1 MIYYVAIATF
11 LFIGSFVKM
20 PRVHYWVSMLLLF
33 FFTALRNV
41 NLGGTDAISYQYFFN
56 ELVPTIDGFSQYKGR
71 YELGYAFL
79 NSFSK
84 TLTDEYVV
92 FQILYSALAIGLLS
106 IVINNLKLNDRERC
120 LFLFVYFCYRFYLNN
135 FVLLRQNI
143 ANLIIWIIILKV
155 LDKRALSNLGVLFTG
170 LFHRTSFINLIMLP
184 LINRMRVINKKKMLI
199 ITALISFFSIVMSNQ
214 LINKLVSMFAIVA
227 GDKYSKYLID
237 GDAAVGFNVINYV
250 LRWIVILFVYFYYD
264 RIKNEKKEIL
274 LFTGLFAIIIG
285 SFNHEIF
292 TRMIEYYMIAIYGGI
307 TISHQ
312 IFSKNSKFI
321 FYFIIY
327 TIFMIIL
334 IRSLMLT
341 SGGMFLNYEF
351 FFNVQ

>member
-135 FVLLRQNI
+135 
-143 ANLIIWIIILKV
+143 
-155 LDKRALSNLGVLFTG
+155 
-170 LFHRTSFINLIMLP
+170 
-184 LINRMRVINKKKMLI
+184 NK
-199 ITALISFFSIVMSNQ
+199 F
-214 LINKLVSMFAIVA
+214 
-227 GDKYSKYLID
+227 
-237 GDAAVGFNVINYV
+237 
-250 LRWIVILFVYFYYD
+250 
-264 RIKNEKKEIL
+264 
-274 LFTGLFAIIIG
+274 
-285 SFNHEIF
+285 
-292 TRMIEYYMIAIYGGI
+292 
-307 TISHQ
+307 
-312 IFSKNSKFI
+312 
-321 FYFIIY
+321 
-327 TIFMIIL
+327 
-334 IRSLMLT
+334 
-341 SGGMFLNYEF
+341 
-351 FFNVQ
+351 